1 MYLVFIAWSAILRGR
16 RIMELHSASPVCQL
30 PLSLPLSHI
39 FSPLK
44 ALRCFASLRETY
56 QNITPWFIQ
65 PHRKWLKF
73 LHLFITSRT
82 KVLLAQLP
90 SLSLSLKSW
99 CSFTEAGKWLSIHPI
114 YSILHPQPQADAA
127 SQLLLPGNKHEC
139 WFRCQAM
146 HLWSCGSGSTL
157 WPHSS
162 DLEPPASSSY
172 FEEVDKNSWN
182 WTVALSAFSTL
193 YSLLAHPTGW
203 ALHNALSSPLSSFSA
218 FTAFSNRGEK

>member
-1 MYLVFIAWSAILRGR
+1 MYLVFTAWSAILRGR

-90 SLSLSLKSW
+90 SLSLSEKLVFVHRSRKMAFNPS
-99 CSFTEAGKWLSIHPI
+99 
-114 YSILHPQPQADAA
+114 
-127 SQLLLPGNKHEC
+127 
-139 WFRCQAM
+139 
-146 HLWSCGSGSTL
+146 HLF
-157 WPHSS
+157 HSS
-162 DLEPPASSSY
+162 SPTPSGRSLPVTTPRQQAWMLVSFPSDASLILW
-172 FEEVDKNSWN
+172 VW
-182 WTVALSAFSTL
+182 
-193 YSLLAHPTGW
+193 
-203 ALHNALSSPLSSFSA
+203 
-218 FTAFSNRGEK
+218 